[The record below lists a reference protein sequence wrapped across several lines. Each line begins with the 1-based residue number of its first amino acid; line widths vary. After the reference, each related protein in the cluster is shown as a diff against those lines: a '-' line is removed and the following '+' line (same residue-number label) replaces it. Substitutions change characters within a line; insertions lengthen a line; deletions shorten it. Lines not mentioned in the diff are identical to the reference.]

1 MRALY
6 DSKSRTIEDRGIKS
20 LLSKEEKYQT
30 WLNVEAAL
38 AKAQGELGVIPQE
51 AAIEIG
57 KAAKLKNI
65 DLDEVDRIYEKIG
78 HGFMPFLKVFV
89 KACKKNSGKYV
100 HYGITTQNIQ
110 QTSQLL
116 IMKKVTNRIYLIL
129 KDTLNNLAKLSSDT
143 SDIVLPGRTH
153 GQHALPITY
162 GYKSSVWISEI
173 LNSIERLKE
182 SEKRV
187 FTLMMGGAVGAFNA
201 SGEIGRKVQDRVAE
215 ILGMTSMEV
224 PSRNIGYHKIEYLMN
239 ISLLVSTAHKMAE
252 EVYYTSGS
260 EYGEVC
266 EGFQEGTVGS
276 STMPQKINPKLSK
289 GIIANSQKLY
299 SLINPLLYSAS
310 RPFEGDSSSYMLQD
324 GIMEEVMELTA
335 EILPRFEELTRTLV
349 INKEAMKKNTLI
361 TNGLINSEFIM
372 MEIAKKLG
380 KDRAHEVVYEI
391 AMEAKKGEKIYA
403 NLLLENEI
411 IGGSF
416 TKNEIEIML
425 NPSNYIGE
433 SKKIAQELSQK
444 ASIVASTL

>member
-6 DSKSRTIEDRGIKS
+6 DSKSRTINDKGIKL

-30 WLNVEAAL
+30 WLDVEAAL
-38 AKAQGELGVIPQE
+38 AKAQGELGVIPE
-51 AAIEIG
+51 SAAFEIG
-57 KAAKLKNI
+57 KAAKLENI
-65 DLDEVDRIYEKIG
+65 DLDEVDKIYQKIG

-89 KACKKNSGKYV
+89 KVCKEDSGKFV

-116 IMKKVTNRIYLIL
+116 IMKKVTAKVYLIL
-129 KDTLNNLAKLSSDT
+129 KDILNNLSKLSNDT
-143 SDIVLPGRTH
+143 ADTVIPGRTH

-162 GYKSSVWISEI
+162 GYKASVWISEI

-201 SGEIGRKVQDRVAE
+201 SGEVGRKVQDRVAE
-215 ILGMTSMEV
+215 ILGMTSMDV
-224 PSRNIGYHKIEYLMN
+224 PSRNISYHKIEYLMN

-276 STMPQKINPKLSK
+276 STMPQKVNPKLSK

-324 GIMEEVMELTA
+324 GIMEEVMELIA

-349 INKEAMKKNTLI
+349 INKEAMRRNSLI
-361 TNGLINSEFIM
+361 TNGLINSEFVM
-372 MEIAKKLG
+372 MQIAKKLG
-380 KDRAHEVVYEI
+380 KNRAHEVVYEI
-391 AMEAKKGEKIYA
+391 AMEAKKSEKNYA
-403 NLLLENEI
+403 DLLLENEI
-411 IGGSF
+411 IGNSF
-416 TKNEIEIML
+416 TKIEIESML
-425 NPSNYIGE
+425 DPENYIGE
-433 SKKIAQELSQK
+433 SQKIAQELSQK
-444 ASIVASTL
+444 AHAFANTL